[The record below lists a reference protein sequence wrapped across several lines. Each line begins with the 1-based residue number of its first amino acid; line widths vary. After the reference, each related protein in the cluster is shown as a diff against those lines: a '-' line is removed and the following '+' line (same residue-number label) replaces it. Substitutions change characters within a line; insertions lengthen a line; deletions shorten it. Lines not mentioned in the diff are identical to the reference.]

1 MKNRIILMTFYL
13 CLLCFSS
20 QLLAAKTDIIILNN
34 GDHVTGEIKGLTAG
48 QLELSTEY
56 MDTVYIDWENIR
68 DIISDQGHRIEM
80 SDGRRL
86 LGTLDKP
93 RSNDP
98 EKADLIIINTDE
110 GSLQE
115 SSSNLVRMY
124 PVGGGFW
131 DRMDLS
137 FNLGF
142 NFDKSSSVG
151 KYNFGVDA
159 AYRAPNFVTF
169 GSLSSEITTQNLADD
184 TTRNVLNIDHM
195 TYRPNKRYR
204 NYFGSVEQN
213 DQLGVK
219 LRTLM
224 GIGIGFVPISTG
236 RNWLSLGVGLAA
248 NREKP
253 LDDSDSTN
261 NLEAVGTFRYQYYK
275 RGTPERTV
283 DIYWKVFP
291 SLTQWGRIRSDF
303 TANAHWEIIKDFYI
317 GLELYTSYDGEVTA
331 YDAAETDYGYRTVV
345 GLKF

>member
-13 CLLCFSS
+13 CLLCFST
-20 QLLAAKTDIIILNN
+20 QALAAKTDIIILNN

-86 LGTLDKP
+86 LGTLDKRQTNEP
-93 RSNDP
+93 DQ
-98 EKADLIIINTDE
+98 ADLIIINTDE
-110 GSLQE
+110 GSLE
-115 SSSNLVRMY
+115 VSAENLVRMY

-131 DRMDLS
+131 DRMDLA

-151 KYNFGVDA
+151 KYNFGIDA
-159 AYRAPNFVTF
+159 AYRDPDFVTF
-169 GSLSSEITTQNLADD
+169 GYLSSEITTQKVVDD
-184 TTRNVLNIDHM
+184 TTRNVLSVDHM
-195 TYRPNKRYR
+195 TYRPNKRFL
-204 NYFGSVEQN
+204 NYFGSMEQN

-219 LRTLM
+219 LRTL
-224 GIGIGFVPISTG
+224 IGAGYGFVPISNG
-236 RNWLSLGVGLAA
+236 RNWLSLGLGLAA
-248 NREKP
+248 NRERP
-253 LDDSDSTN
+253 LDDSDPTN
-261 NLEAVGTFRYQYYK
+261 NLEAVGSFRYQYYK

-283 DIYWKVFP
+283 DISWKLFP
-291 SLTQWGRIRSDF
+291 SLTQWGRVRSDF
-303 TANAHWEIIKDFYI
+303 TVNARWEIINDFYV
-317 GLELYTSYDGEVTA
+317 GLEIFTSYDGEVTA
-331 YDAAETDYGYRTVV
+331 YDSAETDYGYRTIV

>member
-1 MKNRIILMTFYL
+1 MKIRIILMTFYL
-13 CLLCFSS
+13 CLFCFST
-20 QLLAAKTDIIILNN
+20 QVLAAKTDIIILNN
-34 GDHVTGEIKGLTAG
+34 GDHVTGEVKGLTAG

-86 LGTLDKP
+86 LGTLDKRQTNEP
-93 RSNDP
+93 DQ
-98 EKADLIIINTDE
+98 ADLIIINTEE
-110 GSLQE
+110 GPLEVSA
-115 SSSNLVRMY
+115 SNLVRMY

-142 NFDKSSSVG
+142 NFDKNSSVG
-151 KYNFGVDA
+151 KYNFGIDA
-159 AYRAPNFVTF
+159 AYRDPNFITF
-169 GSLSSEITTQNLADD
+169 GNLSSEITTQEIADD
-184 TTRNVLNIDHM
+184 TTRNVLNIDHL

-204 NYFGSVEQN
+204 NYFGSIEQN

-219 LRTLM
+219 LRTLLGM
-224 GIGIGFVPISTG
+224 GVGFVPISSG
-236 RNWLSLGVGLAA
+236 HNWLSLGVGLAV
-248 NREKP
+248 NRERP
-253 LDDSDSTN
+253 LDDSDPTN
-261 NLEAVGTFRYQYYK
+261 NLEAVGSFRYQYYK

-283 DIYWKVFP
+283 DISWKIFP

-331 YDAAETDYGYRTVV
+331 YDSAETDYGYRTVI

>member
-1 MKNRIILMTFYL
+1 MKTRIILTAFYL
-13 CLLCFSS
+13 CLLCFST
-20 QLLAAKTDIIILNN
+20 QVLAAKTDIIILNN

-93 RSNDP
+93 QTSNPD
-98 EKADLIIINTDE
+98 EADLIIINTDE
-110 GSLQE
+110 GSLE
-115 SSSNLVRMY
+115 VSSSNLVRMY

-142 NFDKSSSVG
+142 NFDKSSSIG

-159 AYRAPNFVTF
+159 AYRDPNFVTF
-169 GSLSSEITTQNLADD
+169 GYLSSEITTQNVFDD
-184 TTRNVLNIDHM
+184 TTRNVFNIDHM
-195 TYRPNKRYR
+195 TYRPNKRFL
-204 NYFGSVEQN
+204 NYFGSMEQN

-219 LRTLM
+219 LRTL
-224 GIGIGFVPISTG
+224 IGAGYGFVPISNG
-236 RNWLSLGVGLAA
+236 RNWLSLGIGLAA
-248 NREKP
+248 NRERP
-253 LDDSDSTN
+253 LDDSDPTN
-261 NLEAVGTFRYQYYK
+261 NLEAVGSFRYQYYK

-283 DIYWKVFP
+283 DISWKLFP
-291 SLTQWGRIRSDF
+291 SLTQWGRVRSDF
-303 TANAHWEIIKDFYI
+303 TVNARWEIINDFYV
-317 GLELYTSYDGEVTA
+317 GLEIFTSYDGEVTA
-331 YDAAETDYGYRTVV
+331 YDSAETDYGYRTLI

>member
-1 MKNRIILMTFYL
+1 MKNRVFLVAICL
-13 CLLCFSS
+13 CLLCFSMPA
-20 QLLAAKTDIIILNN
+20 LAAKTDIIILNN
-34 GDHVTGEIKGLTAG
+34 GDHVTGEIKGMTAG

-93 RSNDP
+93 QSNDP
-98 EKADLIIINTDE
+98 EKADLLIINTDE
-110 GSLQE
+110 DSLE
-115 SSSNLVRMY
+115 VSSSNLVKMY

-151 KYNFGVDA
+151 KYNFGIDS
-159 AYRAPNFVTF
+159 AYRAPDFVTF
-169 GSLSSEITTQNLADD
+169 GYLSSEITTQEIVDN
-184 TTRNVLNIDHM
+184 TTRNVLSVDHM
-195 TYRPNKRYR
+195 TYRPNKRYL
-204 NYFGSVEQN
+204 NYFGSMEQN
-213 DQLGVK
+213 DQLGVE
-219 LRTLM
+219 LRTLV
-224 GIGIGFVPISTG
+224 GAGYGFVPISNG
-236 RNWLSLGVGLAA
+236 RNWLSLGIGLAA
-248 NREKP
+248 NRERP
-253 LDDSDSTN
+253 LDGSDSTN
-261 NLEAVGTFRYQYYK
+261 NLEAVGSFRYQYYK

-283 DIYWKVFP
+283 DINWKIFP
-291 SLTQWGRIRSDF
+291 SLTQWGRIRTDF
-303 TANAHWEIIKDFYI
+303 TASAHWEIVRDFYI

-331 YDAAETDYGYRTVV
+331 YDTAELDYGYRTLI